1 MNLDERQRE
10 DLKKTSD
17 VYESM
22 TSSSG
27 SRMSGVIVFPIVT
40 VALLLHSLKLFLL
53 VAVIAISLAFT
64 YAFYTAEMKRAS
76 AATAVLLIGCVI
88 YLFNWL

>member
-1 MNLDERQRE
+1 MKMMKLDEQQRE
-10 DLKKTSD
+10 DLKNTSD

-53 VAVIAISLAFT
+53 
-64 YAFYTAEMKRAS
+64 
-76 AATAVLLIGCVI
+76 LIGCVI